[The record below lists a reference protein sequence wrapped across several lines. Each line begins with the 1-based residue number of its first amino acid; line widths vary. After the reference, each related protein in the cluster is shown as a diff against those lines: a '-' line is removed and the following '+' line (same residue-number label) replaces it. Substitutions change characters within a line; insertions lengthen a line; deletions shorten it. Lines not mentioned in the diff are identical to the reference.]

1 MRPLPKRVLSNMFK
15 HQPEDSL
22 WDNHLNLRALSGG
35 SCSKVSAISRNSR
48 LRSYTIPT
56 RDQTTSTIT
65 LKKTRMRSL
74 RGMSRRKKKTRRRVL
89 LWTPAAVRKR
99 RRIRSLSSSAAQS
112 CRRSASVP

>member
-1 MRPLPKRVLSNMFK
+1 MRPLLKRVHSNMFK

-22 WDNHLNLRALSGG
+22 WDRHLKLRTLSGG
-35 SCSKVSAISRNSR
+35 SCSKVSAISSISR

-74 RGMSRRKKKTRRRVL
+74 RRKSRRKKKTRRRVL
-89 LWTPAAVRKR
+89 LWSPAVVRKR
-99 RRIRSLSSSAAQS
+99 RRTKS
-112 CRRSASVP
+112 